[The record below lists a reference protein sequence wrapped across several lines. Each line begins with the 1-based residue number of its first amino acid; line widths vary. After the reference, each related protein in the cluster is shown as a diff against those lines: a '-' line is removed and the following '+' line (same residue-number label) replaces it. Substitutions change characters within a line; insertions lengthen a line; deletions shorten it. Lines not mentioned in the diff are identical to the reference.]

1 MDTCASG
8 DVGYEVWDLGGMGL
22 EVTGSGVW
30 GGKESE
36 NMEMVGCTMCEIW
49 TRVGDVCGDCG
60 DPAEICAIRQIC
72 EICHTACYV
81 HSRTPPPP
89 IRPSPSTHLD
99 QPDDPS
105 VRRLDPSSS
114 CLDPSPPPIRPPT
127 HLDQPDD
134 PWVRREPSERLDLA
148 ERVDLL
154 EGVKV
159 ALHTC
164 GRRRAL
170 GDMGR
175 GLVCGLVCKA
185 IGCEVSWTALSLAD
199 YI

>member
-1 MDTCASG
+1 MCI
-8 DVGYEVWDLGGMGL
+8 VG
-22 EVTGSGVW
+22 
-30 GGKESE
+30 
-36 NMEMVGCTMCEIW
+36 
-49 TRVGDVCGDCG
+49 
-60 DPAEICAIRQIC
+60 
-72 EICHTACYV
+72 
-81 HSRTPPPP
+81 
-89 IRPSPSTHLD
+89 PSPSTHLD